1 YLSLI
6 LLQLRKSTTA
16 SETPSRATT
25 KARAAAF
32 TFLHMNHLRQHCFSR
47 SKKKKKKN
55 SMFLHLAGNANP
67 LGDTQQKKK
76 EK

>member
-32 TFLHMNHLRQHCFSR
+32 TFLHMNHLRQHCYSR
-47 SKKKKKKN
+47 SKKK
-55 SMFLHLAGNANP
+55 
-67 LGDTQQKKK
+67 
-76 EK
+76 EEE